1 MNVSRPSAIRQFAG
15 SERVIGAVLLLVV
28 VGLTLLFPA
37 LFAEWQT
44 EIMTILA
51 ALMVQFV
58 GLHTYVKVSAGEIVF
73 SEDPRRPLF
82 EPLRKLWN
90 SRKFMTTLIG
100 LLLELVTMAVPL
112 DDALK
117 AQIMGTI
124 LLLVTLLNMALAME
138 DRAANKFFLDAA
150 TETQRRGV

>member
-1 MNVSRPSAIRQFAG
+1 MNVSRPSAIRQFMG

-44 EIMTILA
+44 EIMTILT

-58 GLHTYVKVSAGEIVF
+58 GLKVSAGEIVF

-138 DRAANKFFLDAA
+138 DRAANQFFRGSA
-150 TETQRRGV
+150 TEAQRRGV